1 MKATDFVVKTTKEY
15 VEQMP
20 KAQRKK
26 KWANFSQ
33 VQEQHASW
41 QSYLKFPLR

>member
-20 KAQRKK
+20 KAQRKNGPIFHK
-26 KWANFSQ
+26 CRNSTLHGRAI
-33 VQEQHASW
+33 
-41 QSYLKFPLR
+41 

>member
-26 KWANFSQ
+26 NGPIFHKCRNSTLHGRAI
-33 VQEQHASW
+33 
-41 QSYLKFPLR
+41 

>member
-26 KWANFSQ
+26 WANFSQ